1 MKKRL
6 AISGALCI
14 LMSSPLFADTSGAI
28 NQPIEHLRKQIDDI
42 DEQIIKLVEK
52 RDEVVKKLTDYKNE
66 HNLPVISPERNV
78 RLQKQHEIL
87 ASKYDVSQEKIDN
100 VFKVVMTP

>member
-1 MKKRL
+1 MKRKITIASIFYIL
-6 AISGALCI
+6 ATGL
-14 LMSSPLFADTSGAI
+14 LFADTSGAV
-28 NQPIEHLRKQIDDI
+28 NQPIQHLRKQIDKI

-52 RDEVVKKLTDYKNE
+52 RDEVVKKLTDYKSE

-87 ASKYDVSQEKIDN
+87 AGKYNVSQEKIDD
-100 VFKVVMTP
+100 VFKAVMTP